1 MLASHLHSL
10 NRLAGREHNLQGL
23 CQAGPECPA
32 LLLTGRMTAFRAFG
46 RGPGSGRTACSNSHH
61 LLQSCTPGLFR
72 RCDSV
77 LRYGAFARQIRVC

>member
-32 LLLTGRMTAFRAFG
+32 LLLTGRMAAFRAFRGEQGGG
-46 RGPGSGRTACSNSHH
+46 RAACSNSHH
-61 LLQSCTPGLFR
+61 LLQSCTPGLFKL
-72 RCDSV
+72 CDSP
-77 LRYGAFARQIRVC
+77 LPYGAFARQISD